1 MHINAE
7 AASAVDDPLELAR
20 FTSWEPSVDGSP
32 RVGTSSLQLTGMH
45 CAACAG
51 IIEAAL
57 LQVPGVLDA
66 SVNAAAQRASVRWDS
81 GQTRA
86 SALLKAVQQVGY
98 GVSPDAAASAREL
111 RKQEQ
116 RSVMWRLFV
125 GSFLA
130 MQVMMMATPSY
141 VANEGELAPDLAQL
155 LNWGSWVLSIPV
167 LLFGGWPFL
176 HGAWQSIRARR
187 IGMDVPVALG
197 ILVTFVVSSGAT
209 FEPTGLFGHEVYFD
223 SLTMFVAFLWL
234 GRWLEMKA
242 RHRAAESLEAALSDM
257 PATAWLVDEHGV
269 VTEVAVGRLQAGDR
283 VRIPAGGVL
292 PADGVL
298 LSTAADVAE
307 ALLTGES
314 QPVTK
319 VAGDTVLAGS
329 SNVVGPIEIQVH
341 RVGADT
347 RYEAIVALMRSALS
361 QRPQAARL
369 ADRVAGPF
377 LWVVLVLA
385 VGAAAVW
392 STIDPSRAVWVAV
405 SVLIVTC
412 PCALSLATPA
422 TLVAATG
429 GLAQRGVLL
438 RNLDALQALSRVQRL
453 FLDKTGT
460 LTLNRPVLKDT
471 RLVHQQGPLESEAD
485 ALRAASQLAQWSSHP
500 FSVALTD
507 AAKRVAQSSVAQPAL
522 ASVVE
527 EPGKGLSAR
536 DGAGHLWQLGSGQW
550 LGVVG
555 KDENNTQDEG
565 VWLARDSQRL
575 ASFSFTEGLRDDALQ
590 TVQRLKG
597 QGLALTLL
605 SGDQTQRAAQVAAQ
619 LGISDIAAGSDPES
633 KLATLR
639 QAQAAGE
646 QVAMVG
652 DGINDVP
659 VMGAANVSIA
669 MGHGALAAQ
678 QHADAVILSGKLS
691 ALLDLRLTA
700 QRSMTI
706 VRQNLVWAAVYNLV
720 CIPLALAGWLPPWAA
735 GLGMALSSVLVVA
748 NAQRAAS
755 GAD

>member
-1 MHINAE
+1 MHTNAE
-7 AASAVDDPLELAR
+7 AATVVDDPLELDR
-20 FTSWEPSVDGSP
+20 FTRWEPAVDGGA
-32 RVGTSSLQLTGMH
+32 RVGMSSLQLTGMH

-51 IIEAAL
+51 IIETAL
-57 LQVPGVLDA
+57 AQVPGVLDA
-66 SVNAAAQRASVRWDS
+66 SVNSASQRASVRWDS
-81 GQTRA
+81 GRTKA
-86 SALLKAVQQVGY
+86 SALLRAVQQAGY
-98 GVSPDAAASAREL
+98 GAAPDAAASAREL

-116 RSVMWRLFV
+116 RSVVWRLFV

-141 VANEGELAPDLAQL
+141 VAHEGELAPDLAQL

-176 HGAWQSIRARR
+176 RGAWQSIRARR

-197 ILVTFVVSSGAT
+197 ILVTFIVSSGAT
-209 FEPTGLFGHEVYFD
+209 FEPGGLFGHEVYFD

-234 GRWLEMKA
+234 GRWLEMRA

-257 PATAWLVDEHGV
+257 PATAWRVDEHGV

-283 VRIPAGGVL
+283 VRIPAGGVV
-292 PADGVL
+292 PADGLL
-298 LSTAADVAE
+298 LSAAADVAE

-314 QPVTK
+314 QPVAK
-319 VAGDTVLAGS
+319 RAGDTVLAGS
-329 SNVVGPIEIQVH
+329 SNVVGPIEIQVQ
-341 RVGADT
+341 RVGPDT

-369 ADRVAGPF
+369 ADRIAGPF
-377 LWVVLVLA
+377 LWVVLLLA
-385 VGAAAVW
+385 MGAAAVW
-392 STIDPSRAVWVAV
+392 SMIDPSRAVWVAV

-422 TLVAATG
+422 TLVAAAG
-429 GLAQRGVLL
+429 GLARRGVLL
-438 RNLDALQALSRVQRL
+438 RNLDALQGLTHVRRL

-460 LTLNRPVLKDT
+460 LTLNQPVLKDI
-471 RLVHQQGPLESEAD
+471 RLAHQPGPLQSEDD
-485 ALRAASQLAQWSSHP
+485 ALRAAARLAQWSSHP
-500 FSVALTD
+500 FSRALAD
-507 AAKRVAQSSVAQPAL
+507 AAKRLTPVGTEEPELLSVA
-522 ASVVE
+522 E

-536 DGAGHLWQLGSGQW
+536 DGSGHLWQLGSGQW
-550 LGVVG
+550 LGLVG
-555 KDENNTQDEG
+555 ENENENEG

-590 TVQRLKG
+590 TVQRLKA
-597 QGLALTLL
+597 QGLAMTLL
-605 SGDQTQRAAQVAAQ
+605 SGDQTQRATQVAAQ
-619 LGISDIAAGSDPES
+619 LDITDIAAGSDPES
-633 KLATLR
+633 KMATLR
-639 QAQAAGE
+639 RAQAAGE